1 MFVVRGAQKL
11 NALETGYCS
20 SWAAGAPEDKR
31 MKIRAAMAVMSCFVF
46 GLFAAST
53 VANEIGFLSPIA
65 GSNPGVTI
73 AGVKS
78 GGAPWVVSHG
88 FAILNDEGRLR
99 VDLRGLIL
107 PSVGTPGPVTAVA
120 ASVVCGDAVA
130 VTTDSVLLSVD
141 GNAEI
146 QAKLQVPSPC
156 LGTIVL
162 ILAAAFNGTPLPAPG
177 PWIAA
182 TGLVKDSDSN
192 HDN

>member
-1 MFVVRGAQKL
+1 
-11 NALETGYCS
+11 
-20 SWAAGAPEDKR
+20 
-31 MKIRAAMAVMSCFVF
+31 MKKRAAAVVILSCFVS
-46 GLFAAST
+46 GIFALST
-53 VANEIGFLSPIA
+53 VADEIAFLSPIV

-78 GGAPWVVSHG
+78 GGAPWVVNHG
-88 FAILNDEGRLR
+88 FAVVNDDGRLR
-99 VDLRGLIL
+99 ADVRGLIL
-107 PSVGTPGPVTAVA
+107 PNLGTPGPVTAVA

-146 QAKLQVPSPC
+146 HAKLQVPSPC

-162 ILAAAFNGTPLPAPG
+162 IRATAFNGTPLPAPG

-182 TGLVKDSDSN
+182 TGLTKETDSD
-192 HDN
+192 HGK

>member
-1 MFVVRGAQKL
+1 
-11 NALETGYCS
+11 
-20 SWAAGAPEDKR
+20 
-31 MKIRAAMAVMSCFVF
+31 MKIRAAVVVLLSCFVS
-46 GLFAAST
+46 GLFAGGTIAD
-53 VANEIGFLSPIA
+53 EIAFLSPIV

-78 GGAPWVVSHG
+78 GGAPWVVNHG
-88 FAILNDEGRLR
+88 LAVLNDDGRLR
-99 VDLRGLIL
+99 ADVRGLIL
-107 PSVGTPGPVTAVA
+107 PNLGTPGPVTAVA
-120 ASVVCGDAVA
+120 ASVACGDAVA
-130 VTTDSVLLSVD
+130 ATTDSVLRSVD

-146 QAKLQVPSPC
+146 HEKLQVPSPC

-162 ILAAAFNGTPLPAPG
+162 IRATAFNGTPLPAPG

>member
-1 MFVVRGAQKL
+1 
-11 NALETGYCS
+11 
-20 SWAAGAPEDKR
+20 
-31 MKIRAAMAVMSCFVF
+31 MKKRAAAAVILSCFVS
-46 GLFAAST
+46 GIFALST
-53 VANEIGFLSPIA
+53 VADEIAFLSPVV

-78 GGAPWVVSHG
+78 GGAPWVVNHG
-88 FAILNDEGRLR
+88 FAVVNDDGRLR
-99 VDLRGLIL
+99 ADVRGLIL
-107 PSVGTPGPVTAVA
+107 PNLGTPGPVTAVA

-146 QAKLQVPSPC
+146 HAKLQVPSPC

-162 ILAAAFNGTPLPAPG
+162 IRATAFNGTPLPAPG

-182 TGLVKDSDSN
+182 TGLAKNSDSDL
-192 HDN
+192 DK

>member
-1 MFVVRGAQKL
+1 
-11 NALETGYCS
+11 
-20 SWAAGAPEDKR
+20 
-31 MKIRAAMAVMSCFVF
+31 MKITAAMAIILSSFLS
-46 GLFAAST
+46 GLFAVGT
-53 VANEIGFLSPIA
+53 VADEISFLSPIV

-88 FAILNDEGRLR
+88 FAVLNDEGRLR

-107 PSVGTPGPVTAVA
+107 PSVGTPGPVTAIA

-130 VTTDSVLLSVD
+130 TTSDSVALSVD

-146 QAKLQVPSPC
+146 HANLQVPSPC

-162 ILAAAFNGTPLPAPG
+162 IRATAFNGTPLPAPG

-182 TGLVKDSDSN
+182 TGLSKDSDSD
-192 HDN
+192 HDK

>member
-1 MFVVRGAQKL
+1 
-11 NALETGYCS
+11 
-20 SWAAGAPEDKR
+20 
-31 MKIRAAMAVMSCFVF
+31 MKKRAAVVVFLSCFVS
-46 GLFAAST
+46 GLFAGGT
-53 VANEIGFLSPIA
+53 VADEIAFLSPIL

-78 GGAPWVVSHG
+78 GGAPWVVNHG

-99 VDLRGLIL
+99 ADVRGLIL
-107 PSVGTPGPVTAVA
+107 PNLGTPGPVTAVA

-130 VTTDSVLLSVD
+130 TTSDSVALSVD

-146 QAKLQVPSPC
+146 HAKLQVPSPC

-162 ILAAAFNGTPLPAPG
+162 IRATAFNGTPLPAPG

-182 TGLVKDSDSN
+182 TGLTKGSDQ
-192 HDN
+192 DK

>member
-1 MFVVRGAQKL
+1 
-11 NALETGYCS
+11 
-20 SWAAGAPEDKR
+20 
-31 MKIRAAMAVMSCFVF
+31 MKIRAAMAIISCFVSC
-46 GLFAAST
+46 LFAVSA
-53 VANEIGFLSPIA
+53 VADEIGFLSPIV

-78 GGAPWVVSHG
+78 GGAPWMVSRG
-88 FAILNDEGRLR
+88 FAVLNDEGRLR

-130 VTTDSVLLSVD
+130 ATTNPVLLSVD

-146 QAKLQVPSPC
+146 RAKLQVPSPC
-156 LGTIVL
+156 LGTILL
-162 ILAAAFNGTPLPAPG
+162 IRAAAFNGTPLPAPG

-182 TGLVKDSDSN
+182 TGLVKDADSN

>member
-1 MFVVRGAQKL
+1 
-11 NALETGYCS
+11 
-20 SWAAGAPEDKR
+20 
-31 MKIRAAMAVMSCFVF
+31 MKKRAAVALILSCFVS
-46 GLFAAST
+46 GLFAVGT
-53 VANEIGFLSPIA
+53 VADEIGFLSPIV

-88 FAILNDEGRLR
+88 FAVLNDEGRLR

-120 ASVVCGDAVA
+120 ASVVCGDAVVA
-130 VTTDSVLLSVD
+130 TTDSALLSVD
-141 GNAEI
+141 GNVEI
-146 QAKLQVPSPC
+146 HAKLQVPSPC

-162 ILAAAFNGTPLPAPG
+162 IRATAFNGTPLPAPG

-182 TGLVKDSDSN
+182 TGSTKDSDSD
-192 HDN
+192 HDK